1 LNLLKNFLKM
11 FSVLAL
17 FAATN
22 AGAQAFGDRT
32 NAVGVYYQTYWWV
45 KDGSIMEW
53 QGLTNGG
60 MLVWDYGIADGA
72 FSLGLDLGFSW
83 ETHVNS
89 AEFSVANYSLRGG
102 FHPLSLPGISGP
114 GDKHDLYGL
123 IKLGVVSEWDRENN
137 VQTKADN
144 RFQWSIAVGDRIF
157 ITSNFFIGI
166 ELSIRGAAIGLGA
179 AF

>member
-1 LNLLKNFLKM
+1 MHLLKDFIKA

-17 FAATN
+17 LAATN
-22 AGAQAFGDRT
+22 VNAQAFEGGT

-60 MLVWDYGIADGA
+60 MVVWDYGVVDGA
-72 FSLGLDLGFSW
+72 ISVGLDVGFSW

-102 FHPLSLPGISGP
+102 FHPLSLPGVSG

-123 IKLGVVSEWDRENN
+123 IKLGVVSEWDRVNR
-137 VQTKADN
+137 VQKTADN
-144 RFQWSIAVGDRIF
+144 RFQWSVAIGDRIF
-157 ITSNFFIGI
+157 IGEQFFIGV
-166 ELSIRGAAIGLGA
+166 ELSIRGAALGLGL